1 MTDDIFDKVSIDQ
14 EIKALARETNLPEE
28 KVKKAYMEA
37 INELNNKAK
46 IKGFIRVLVKK
57 ELKEKL
63 KI

>member
-14 EIKALARETNLPEE
+14 EIKALAREMNLPEE